1 MSRLKLLPYRDLAQI
16 AKLTGFQWVRR
27 QGSHN
32 TFRAPDGRVVVIP
45 DHGSQDIVRPLLRKI
60 IRDMGLS
67 VDEYNR
73 LTEKL

>member
-16 AKLTGFQWVRR
+16 AEMAGFQWVRC

-45 DHGSQDIVRPLLRKI
+45 DHGRQDIVRPLLRKI

-73 LTEKL
+73 LMEKL

>member
-1 MSRLKLLPYRDLAQI
+1 MSRLKLLPYRELARV
-16 AKLTGFQWVRR
+16 AELAGYRWVRR

-32 TFRAPDGRVVVIP
+32 TFRSQDGRVVVIP

-73 LTEKL
+73 LTEE